1 MQIKQIALRF
11 FVALLPGFIVGW
23 NVAIVADDV
32 GVNKLDPAHHA
43 EMDAIGARVGD
54 GDVGGHLQNQAAVK
68 LHLGAQQLDQ
78 PRSGEGDQLSLQLLF
93 GQVNL
98 CALSLGADLGIIAAG
113 QTIFIGVEMDQII
126 RRLAYLD
133 INLPPLVAVDQ
144 PQTGH
149 ACREVQLA
157 VRIFRR
163 GRRIV
168 IDIQC
173 VLRGHRQ
180 TDR

>member
-1 MQIKQIALRF
+1 MQIEQLALCLL
-11 FVALLPGFIVGW
+11 VALLPGFIVGW
-23 NVAIVADDV
+23 NVAIVVDDV
-32 GVNKLDPAHHA
+32 GVDKLDPAHHA
-43 EMDAIGARVGD
+43 KVDTVRLRTSD

-78 PRSGEGDQLSLQLLF
+78 PRSGEGNKLPFQLLF

-113 QTIFIGVEMDQII
+113 QTIFIGVEMDLFI

-149 ACREVQLA
+149 ARREVQLA

-168 IDIQC
+168 IDIQR
-173 VLRGHRQ
+173 VLRCHRQ
-180 TDR
+180 ADR

>member
-1 MQIKQIALRF
+1 
-11 FVALLPGFIVGW
+11 
-23 NVAIVADDV
+23 
-32 GVNKLDPAHHA
+32 
-43 EMDAIGARVGD
+43 
-54 GDVGGHLQNQAAVK
+54 
-68 LHLGAQQLDQ
+68 
-78 PRSGEGDQLSLQLLF
+78 
-93 GQVNL
+93 
-98 CALSLGADLGIIAAG
+98 
-113 QTIFIGVEMDQII
+113 MDQII

-133 INLPPLVAVDQ
+133 INLPLLVAVDQ

-149 ACREVQLA
+149 ARREVQLA